1 MTDLDRTQELLR
13 RASSGDAEALE
24 GLFEQIYGELR
35 RLAHGYLGREQAGLT
50 LQTTAL
56 VHEAY
61 LRLVRGEGQSWNDR
75 RHFFLTAARAMRRI
89 LIDRARSRRA
99 RRESGAPDEEEPLL
113 DQLAAQYEG
122 GVDLIDLHDALER
135 LAAIDAERAKL
146 VELRYFG
153 GLGMEEIAPLMGLSL
168 ATVERR
174 WAAAR
179 AWLRRE
185 LGDGEGAA

>member
-1 MTDLDRTQELLR
+1 MTDPDRTQELLR
-13 RASSGDAEALE
+13 RANSGDAEALE
-24 GLFEQIYGELR
+24 GLFGQVYAELR
-35 RLAHGYLGREQAGLT
+35 RLARGYLGREQPGMT

-61 LRLVRGEGQSWNDR
+61 LRMVRSEGQSWNDR
-75 RHFFLTAARAMRRI
+75 RHFFFTAARAMRRI

-99 RRESGAPDEEEPLL
+99 RKESETSDDEERAL
-113 DQLAAQYEG
+113 DQIAAQFESD
-122 GVDLIDLHDALER
+122 VDLIDLHDALER
-135 LAAIDAERAKL
+135 LAEIDAERAKL

-153 GLGMEEIAPLMGLSL
+153 GLSMDEIASLLELSL

-174 WAAAR
+174 WTAAR

-185 LGDGEGAA
+185 LGAGEEHA